1 MNESCVVIVPSPV
14 HSSQR
19 PPLTLKLKVEAV
31 NSRCLAWSVSANR
44 VTSDQHDCKYVTI
57 LSDSLHELFQ
67 CGVKSIDFC
76 SVIVLEYTQT
86 FLRFLVLTL
95 TKTTGLQ

>member
-31 NSRCLAWSVSANR
+31 KPRFLAWSVSENNARRIGLGKGKR
-44 VTSDQHDCKYVTI
+44 VCCDPA
-57 LSDSLHELFQ
+57 LFVGAKGMT
-67 CGVKSIDFC
+67 GVRIRLESR
-76 SVIVLEYTQT
+76 SVG
-86 FLRFLVLTL
+86 R
-95 TKTTGLQ
+95 

>member
-31 NSRCLAWSVSANR
+31 KPRCLAWSVSAN
-44 VTSDQHDCKYVTI
+44 
-57 LSDSLHELFQ
+57 
-67 CGVKSIDFC
+67 
-76 SVIVLEYTQT
+76 SVRIAS
-86 FLRFLVLTL
+86 
-95 TKTTGLQ
+95 